1 MMLIC
6 ISGDRLFRRVLAP
19 RRSGEIVRLL
29 HTQNPGRWDEV
40 PDVLRSRRLTH
51 IHLRAPALAGGKRNL
66 SGRRMMNGSLFER
79 MGGFARV
86 RLIVADFYE
95 RVLES
100 ERLARYFEGID
111 MRRQIDHQTK
121 FISSIMGGP
130 ASFTNEQIARSHA
143 RLDVTADDF
152 EEIRALIRETLED
165 FGVADADVRR
175 VDAHVLAMRDH
186 IVAPAAVSEGM
197 S

>member
-1 MMLIC
+1 
-6 ISGDRLFRRVLAP
+6 
-19 RRSGEIVRLL
+19 
-29 HTQNPGRWDEV
+29 
-40 PDVLRSRRLTH
+40 
-51 IHLRAPALAGGKRNL
+51 
-66 SGRRMMNGSLFER
+66 MNGSLFER

-100 ERLARYFEGID
+100 ERLARYFDGID

>member
-6 ISGDRLFRRVLAP
+6 ISGDRLFRRGLAP

>member
-1 MMLIC
+1 
-6 ISGDRLFRRVLAP
+6 
-19 RRSGEIVRLL
+19 
-29 HTQNPGRWDEV
+29 
-40 PDVLRSRRLTH
+40 
-51 IHLRAPALAGGKRNL
+51 
-66 SGRRMMNGSLFER
+66 MNGSLFER

-152 EEIRALIRETLED
+152 EEIRSLIRETLED
-165 FGVADADVRR
+165 FGVADTDVRR